1 MVIKKILTFLILLLH
16 LSSFSQELNVIINKN
31 PALTNEIITLQ
42 YTIKAKGNDFRPPS
56 LSNFHILSGPS
67 QGFSQSYSN
76 QNGKTT
82 REIKTTIS
90 YSIQAKKVGTFIIP
104 SASVKVNGKIIKS
117 KVLKVKVEKGTETN
131 DNNLTNVYI
140 KLVTNKSE
148 IFVGEQISSISKI
161 YIKNG
166 TNIQN
171 SNILPITYNGF
182 WEDEVKVN
190 TNKQKREIID
200 GVAYTSI
207 KFRHSILT
215 SQKSGELHIP
225 SSEMDVSIPKRGRLI
240 SNHPFF
246 GPQYETILSSINL
259 SSKPKTIKV
268 KKLPLP
274 IPTNFHGTVSE
285 NFTIKTTV
293 DKTTLKTSEA
303 ISFKVIFRGE
313 GNINLLEPFD
323 IPFPDAFEVF
333 EPTIRDKTFTGNYN
347 TSGTKTFEY
356 ILIARQVGNFEIDE
370 INFTYLNP
378 KTGKYQNIKSEKYSF
393 KIEKG
398 KQYFPI
404 DSTQINQQKIELLEF
419 NGGSKISNRILIYH
433 WFPKLFWGG
442 ILIILIIYLTSFIQN
457 KRNSNP
463 EHTKR
468 RKSTKIAIKRLKNAQ
483 ICLNNNDFD
492 VFFEEIEK
500 SIWGYLT
507 DKFGV
512 KSAELSKENIDIH
525 FNNNNID
532 NDFKNKFIEVLNVC
546 ELARYSPTQDQ
557 NKKMQEILNNAKEII
572 IKIESNLSKK

>member
-1 MVIKKILTFLILLLH
+1 MKKILLFFILLNH

-31 PALTNEIITLQ
+31 PALTNEVITLQ
-42 YTIKAKGNDFRPPS
+42 FTINAKGNDFRPPS
-56 LSNFHILSGPS
+56 LSNFHILSGPNQS
-67 QGFSQSYSN
+67 FSQSYSN
-76 QNGKTT
+76 QNGETT

-90 YSIQAKKVGTFIIP
+90 YSIQAKKVGTYIIP
-104 SASVKVNGKIIKS
+104 SASVNVNGKNIKS

-131 DNNLTNVYI
+131 NNNSTNVYI
-140 KLVTNKSE
+140 KLITNKSE
-148 IFVGEQISSISKI
+148 IFIGEQISSISKI

-171 SNILPITYNGF
+171 SNIPPITYNGF

-215 SQKSGELHIP
+215 SQKSGELYIP
-225 SSEMDVSIPKRGRLI
+225 SSKMSVSIPKRGRLI

-246 GPQYETILSSINL
+246 GAQYETILSNVNL
-259 SSKPKTIKV
+259 SSKQKTIKV
-268 KKLPLP
+268 KKLPSP
-274 IPTNFHGTVSE
+274 IPTTFHGTVSE
-285 NFTIKTTV
+285 NFTIKTSV

-313 GNINLLEPFD
+313 GNINMLEPFD
-323 IPFPDAFEVF
+323 IQFPRAFEIF
-333 EPTIRDKTFTGNYN
+333 EPTITDKTFTGNYSTN
-347 TSGTKTFEY
+347 GTKTFEY
-356 ILIARQVGNFEIDE
+356 ILIAREEGNFEIDE
-370 INFTYLNP
+370 IDFTYLNP
-378 KTGKYQNIKSEKYSF
+378 TTGKYQNIKSKKHSF

-398 KQYFPI
+398 TQYFPI
-404 DSTQINQQKIELLEF
+404 DSSQINQQKIELLEF
-419 NGGSKISNRILIYH
+419 NGSSKISTRILLYH

-442 ILIILIIYLTSFIQN
+442 ILIILIIYLTSIIQK

-468 RKSTKIAIKRLKNAQ
+468 RKSTKIAIKRLKKAQ
-483 ICLNNNDFD
+483 LRLNTNDFD

-500 SIWGYLT
+500 SLWGYLS

-512 KSAELSKENIDIH
+512 KSSELSKETIDIH

-532 NDFKNKFIEVLNVC
+532 NDFKNKFIEILNVC
-546 ELARYSPTQDQ
+546 EFARYSPSQ
-557 NKKMQEILNNAKEII
+557 NKNKQMQETLNNAKEII

>member
-1 MVIKKILTFLILLLH
+1 
-16 LSSFSQELNVIINKN
+16 
-31 PALTNEIITLQ
+31 
-42 YTIKAKGNDFRPPS
+42 Y
-56 LSNFHILSGPS
+56 
-67 QGFSQSYSN
+67 
-76 QNGKTT
+76 
-82 REIKTTIS
+82 
-90 YSIQAKKVGTFIIP
+90 
-104 SASVKVNGKIIKS
+104 
-117 KVLKVKVEKGTETN
+117 
-131 DNNLTNVYI
+131 
-140 KLVTNKSE
+140 
-148 IFVGEQISSISKI
+148 
-161 YIKNG
+161 
-166 TNIQN
+166 
-171 SNILPITYNGF
+171 
-182 WEDEVKVN
+182 N
-190 TNKQKREIID
+190 TN
-200 GVAYTSI
+200 
-207 KFRHSILT
+207 
-215 SQKSGELHIP
+215 
-225 SSEMDVSIPKRGRLI
+225 
-240 SNHPFF
+240 
-246 GPQYETILSSINL
+246 
-259 SSKPKTIKV
+259 
-268 KKLPLP
+268 
-274 IPTNFHGTVSE
+274 
-285 NFTIKTTV
+285 
-293 DKTTLKTSEA
+293 
-303 ISFKVIFRGE
+303 
-313 GNINLLEPFD
+313 
-323 IPFPDAFEVF
+323 
-333 EPTIRDKTFTGNYN
+333 
-347 TSGTKTFEY
+347 GTKTFEY

-433 WFPKLFWGG
+433 WFTKLFWGG

-483 ICLNNNDFD
+483 LCLNNNDFD

-500 SIWGYLT
+500 SLWGYLT

-557 NKKMQEILNNAKEII
+557 NKKMQETLNNAKEII